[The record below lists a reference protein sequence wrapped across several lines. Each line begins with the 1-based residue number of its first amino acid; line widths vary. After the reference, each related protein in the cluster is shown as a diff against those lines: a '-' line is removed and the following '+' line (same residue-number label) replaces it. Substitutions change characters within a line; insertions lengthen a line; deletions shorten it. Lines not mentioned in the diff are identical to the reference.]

1 MLTPE
6 FNFFHCRWSVQIWDV
21 CGIGKF
27 IEPDW
32 KGWLTSKEY
41 GTTRDFAPSRR
52 YMELESWKKH
62 FDFCVFCGMFDCLG
76 VFTLTFWHPGV
87 PEVSRICMD
96 LWHAFDCC
104 DMSWDMA
111 WPSWPLMDVAEL
123 MELAAD
129 GLPVVSAARAAG
141 SETRSEQRPER
152 QKEPLVEQGPEERP
166 LTELSEASEALAK
179 SMWRPLKSESCGE
192 QISVVSFNMLLKG
205 EAVVV
210 RGVSCDSSYY
220 FWLLST
226 YTYRLRLRYQDLW
239 RLWDWTDFA
248 GFDQKPYYPE
258 LPSTLRAWEW
268 RKPQLVNLIYGMD
281 ADVYCNSPEALRW
294 ATQGWRSWGGS

>member
-1 MLTPE
+1 
-6 FNFFHCRWSVQIWDV
+6 
-21 CGIGKF
+21 
-27 IEPDW
+27 
-32 KGWLTSKEY
+32 
-41 GTTRDFAPSRR
+41 
-52 YMELESWKKH
+52 
-62 FDFCVFCGMFDCLG
+62 
-76 VFTLTFWHPGV
+76 
-87 PEVSRICMD
+87 
-96 LWHAFDCC
+96 
-104 DMSWDMA
+104 
-111 WPSWPLMDVAEL
+111 MDVAEL

-220 FWLLST
+220 F
-226 YTYRLRLRYQDLW
+226 
-239 RLWDWTDFA
+239 
-248 GFDQKPYYPE
+248 
-258 LPSTLRAWEW
+258 
-268 RKPQLVNLIYGMD
+268 
-281 ADVYCNSPEALRW
+281 
-294 ATQGWRSWGGS
+294 